1 MSMREKI
8 ILLLAALAV
17 GYGVYVLFFEGSD
30 GTGQSSAPQATSS
43 PTGATTIANQ
53 VQSTIA
59 SGRLS
64 ESEFAILAKARE
76 PWNRDPFHSR
86 TSSQA
91 EDTTDQEQRG
101 EEISFVYSGY
111 VELGN
116 RRYAVINGEEYTTG
130 EELQPAGYFVR
141 DILPDKVVIQGRQRE
156 ITTPLIEE
164 TY

>member
-8 ILLLAALAV
+8 IVLLAVLAV
-17 GYGVYVLFFEGSD
+17 GYGVYVLFFEGSGGQGQ
-30 GTGQSSAPQATSS
+30 GTAPQATGSQ
-43 PTGATTIANQ
+43 TEATTVASQ

-59 SGRLS
+59 SGRLN

-76 PWNRDPFHSR
+76 PWDRDPFHTR
-86 TSSQA
+86 TSTRPQGTA
-91 EDTTDQEQRG
+91 DQEQPG
-101 EEISFVYSGY
+101 EEVSFVYSGY
-111 VELGN
+111 VEIGN

-141 DILPDKVVIQGRQRE
+141 DILPDQVVIQGRQRE

>member
-1 MSMREKI
+1 MSMREKVI
-8 ILLLAALAV
+8 VLMAALAV
-17 GYGVYVLFFEGSD
+17 GYGVYVLFFEGAD
-30 GTGQSSAPQATSS
+30 GQRQSTAPQS
-43 PTGATTIANQ
+43 TGVQTEATTVAGQ

-76 PWNRDPFHSR
+76 PWDRDPFHTR
-86 TSSQA
+86 TITQTA
-91 EDTTDQEQRG
+91 DTADQEQRD

-141 DILPDKVVIQGRQRE
+141 DILPDRVVIHGRQRE
-156 ITTPLIEE
+156 ITTTLIEE